1 MSSYNTMMLS
11 VLVVD
16 DEPLA
21 RRKLASLLAQVP
33 WAAQVGEANDGQS
46 ALEAI
51 SRLNPDVVLLDIQMP
66 ELSGIELVARLQALP
81 SVPVVI
87 FATAH
92 EHYALAAFELEAVDY
107 LQKPFDEERLTKAL
121 ERARRAI
128 RSRTASAS
136 LERASAIFASDP
148 TAPLARILVR
158 TGTAIVPLTLGE
170 IERFEAQD
178 DYVMVHL
185 KGSHHLVN
193 LRLADL
199 EARLPNPPFLR
210 VHRSHVVNF
219 DLVERITP
227 LESGRLEARMAS
239 GARVPIS
246 KARAQII
253 RRLTQ

>member
-1 MSSYNTMMLS
+1 MLS
-11 VLVVD
+11 VMVVD

-21 RRKLASLLAQVP
+21 RRKLASLLAQIP
-33 WAAQVGEANDGQS
+33 WAVQVGEAKDGGS
-46 ALEAI
+46 ALDAI
-51 SRLNPDVVLLDIQMP
+51 ARLKPDVVLLDVQMP
-66 ELSGIELVARLQALP
+66 ELSGIELVSRLQAM
-81 SVPVVI
+81 SFVPVVI

-92 EHYALAAFELEAVDY
+92 DHYALTAFELEAIDY
-107 LQKPFDEERLTKAL
+107 LQKPFDERRLTKAL
-121 ERARRAI
+121 ERARRAVDN
-128 RSRTASAS
+128 RTASAA
-136 LERASAIFASDP
+136 LGRASALFASDP
-148 TAPLARILVR
+148 ALPLARILVR
-158 TGTAIVPLTLGE
+158 SGTAIVPLTLGE

-185 KGSHHLVN
+185 QGRHHLVS

-227 LESGRLEARMAS
+227 LESGRLEAQMAS
-239 GARVPIS
+239 GALVPIS

-253 RRLTQ
+253 RHLAH